1 MAKGGVSTT
10 IRRLL
15 EQRRLLRARLG
26 NEAIKTELEG
36 AAYDLQRAK
45 ISLEEADFKW
55 ATVKAYYSMFH
66 AARALLY
73 SAGYRERSHAAL
85 LTALRELYAKSGRLD
100 EAALDDFE
108 NAMSL
113 REEADY
119 AMTFSEKGPV
129 RVVRDAERFVEVARD
144 LLERGGP
151 RHDERELG
159 NKGCGNA

>member
-1 MAKGGVSTT
+1 
-10 IRRLL
+10 
-15 EQRRLLRARLG
+15 
-26 NEAIKTELEG
+26 
-36 AAYDLQRAK
+36 
-45 ISLEEADFKW
+45 
-55 ATVKAYYSMFH
+55 MFH

-73 SAGYRERSHAAL
+73 NAGYRERSHAAL